1 MQRAGERLNSSIH
14 APLYPAAARLMQSAE
29 QLLAAAH
36 SLAPND
42 QRILQELAA
51 VRIGLGSLKYSALQR
66 YPAQAESTLRMQLD
80 KLTECL
86 QTASLMTDSRQQV
99 YWSGLVLD
107 ACRLHILH
115 LEWSGNPGLAAELRQ
130 YFASTLPDQP
140 ARQTPDVQLRL
151 ILWNPAS
158 IATELDACTANST
171 PWTFPEN
178 SASLKLEAV
187 CNTIALAV
195 FQPLRPDR
203 PAQPADAHHIL
214 NQADSIISKLN
225 LDPQLLP
232 QIIHLELIRPIAA
245 VASECR
251 ALNRLDAAEHIQLAY
266 LRLCQA
272 AQVRFPNHPEVLLA
286 LSEAHLQEWKN
297 RLRRDQHQQAL
308 NALRLSLATAE
319 AAWQANPNS
328 QLAYRQIADRHQRIE
343 RFKAGR

>member
-1 MQRAGERLNSSIH
+1 MNSSIH
-14 APLYPAAARLMQSAE
+14 ATLYPAAARLMQSAE

-36 SLAPND
+36 ALAAND

-51 VRIGLGSLKYSALQR
+51 ARIGLGSLKAPNLPPHPTQFESARRQ
-66 YPAQAESTLRMQLD
+66 QIE

-99 YWSGLVLD
+99 YWFGLVLD
-107 ACRLHILH
+107 ACRQHILH
-115 LEWSGNPGLAAELRQ
+115 LEWSGKPSLAEELRRN
-130 YFASTLPDQP
+130 FISTIPDQP
-140 ARQTPDVQLRL
+140 ARLTPDVQFRL
-151 ILWNPAS
+151 VLWNPATIPS
-158 IATELDACTANST
+158 QLDAYTPDTA

-178 SASLKLEAV
+178 CESLKLEAV
-187 CNTIALAV
+187 CNLTAFAV
-195 FQPLRPDR
+195 FQTL
-203 PAQPADAHHIL
+203 QPERQGPTPDAHHIL
-214 NQADSIISKLN
+214 NQADTLITKLS

-232 QIIHLELIRPIAA
+232 QIIHRELIRPIAT

-251 ALNRLDAAEHIQLAY
+251 ALNQIEAAEHIQLAY
-266 LRLCQA
+266 LQLCRA
-272 AQVRFPNHPEVLLA
+272 AQIRFPNHPEVLLA

-328 QLAYRQIADRHQRIE
+328 QLAYSQIADRHQRIE